1 MFKKIRILCLILPV
15 SLALASCSN
24 SIPEKGSNLEKKVKE
39 TTSVVTKPSEKP
51 SGTTK
56 SQLTE
61 LLNKKEIEIY
71 NEEIK
76 GYKELTYDTLKTKI
90 MSKTPNLIYIGS
102 KNCPYCRKFL
112 RSIPQ
117 IQTKTGLKVDYI
129 SADNKNEELKKFIK
143 QQEIT
148 SIPQL
153 IFCKTGSTE
162 KIELVYDKENN
173 KYDLEKITQ
182 AIIKKGGEKVG
193 NDK

>member
-15 SLALASCSN
+15 SLILVSCN
-24 SIPEKGSNLEKKVKE
+24 LRTDKENKIEEKTKE
-39 TTSVVTKPSEKP
+39 TTSVATKPSEKP
-51 SGTTK
+51 SETTK
-56 SQLTE
+56 SLTE

-71 NEEIK
+71 EEEIK
-76 GYKELTYDTLKTKI
+76 GYKELSYDTLKTKI
-90 MSKTPNLIYIGS
+90 MSKTPSLIYIGS
-102 KNCPYCRKFL
+102 KNCPYCRKFF

-117 IQTKTGLKVDYI
+117 IQTKAGLQVDYI
-129 SADNKNEELKKFIK
+129 SADNKDEELKKFIK

-173 KYDLEKITQ
+173 KYNLEKITQ

>member
-15 SLALASCSN
+15 SLILVSCN
-24 SIPEKGSNLEKKVKE
+24 LRTDKENKIEEKTKE
-39 TTSVVTKPSEKP
+39 TTSVVTKPSE
-51 SGTTK
+51 TTK
-56 SQLTE
+56 SLTE

-71 NEEIK
+71 EEEIK
-76 GYKELTYDTLKTKI
+76 GYKELSYDNLKTKI
-90 MSKTPNLIYIGS
+90 MSKTPSLIYIGS

-129 SADNKNEELKKFIK
+129 SADNKDEELKKFIK

-173 KYDLEKITQ
+173 KYDLGKITQ

-193 NDK
+193 ND

>member
-15 SLALASCSN
+15 SLILVSCN
-24 SIPEKGSNLEKKVKE
+24 LRTDKENKIEEKTKE
-39 TTSVVTKPSEKP
+39 TTSVATKPSE
-51 SGTTK
+51 TTK

-76 GYKELTYDTLKTKI
+76 GYKELTYDNLKTKI
-90 MSKTPNLIYIGS
+90 MSKTPTLIYIGS

-129 SADNKNEELKKFIK
+129 SADNKDEELKKFIK

-162 KIELVYDKENN
+162 KIELAYDKE
-173 KYDLEKITQ
+173 KKQYDFEKITQ

>member
-15 SLALASCSN
+15 SLILVSCN
-24 SIPEKGSNLEKKVKE
+24 LRTDKENKIEEKTKE
-39 TTSVVTKPSEKP
+39 TTSVATKPSEKP
-51 SGTTK
+51 SETTK
-56 SQLTE
+56 SLTE

-71 NEEIK
+71 EEEIK
-76 GYKELTYDTLKTKI
+76 GYKELSYDTLKTKI
-90 MSKTPNLIYIGS
+90 MSKTPSLIYIGS
-102 KNCPYCRKFL
+102 KNCPYCRKFI

-117 IQTKTGLKVDYI
+117 IQTKAGLQVDYI
-129 SADNKNEELKKFIK
+129 SADNKDEELKKFIK

-173 KYDLEKITQ
+173 KYNLEKITQ

>member
-15 SLALASCSN
+15 SLILASCN
-24 SIPEKGSNLEKKVKE
+24 SKPEKVEEKAKE
-39 TTSVVTKPSEKP
+39 TTTSVITQPSKTTK
-51 SGTTK
+51 TTK
-56 SQLTE
+56 SELTE

-71 NEEIK
+71 NEQIK
-76 GYKELTYDTLKTKI
+76 GYKELNYDTLKTKI

-102 KNCPYCRKFL
+102 KNCPYCRKFIS
-112 RSIPQ
+112 SIPQ
-117 IQTKTGLKVDYI
+117 IQNKTGLQVDYI
-129 SADNKNEELKKFIK
+129 SADNKDSELKNFIK
-143 QQEIT
+143 QQEIK

-162 KIELVYDKENN
+162 KIELAYDKE
-173 KYDLEKITQ
+173 KKQYDFEKITQ

>member
-15 SLALASCSN
+15 SLILASCN
-24 SIPEKGSNLEKKVKE
+24 SKPEKVEEKAKE
-39 TTSVVTKPSEKP
+39 TTTSVITQPSKTTK
-51 SGTTK
+51 TTK
-56 SQLTE
+56 SELTE

-76 GYKELTYDTLKTKI
+76 GYKELTYDNLKTKI

-129 SADNKNEELKKFIK
+129 SADNKDEELKKFIK

-193 NDK
+193 ND

>member
-15 SLALASCSN
+15 SLILVSCN
-24 SIPEKGSNLEKKVKE
+24 LRTDKENKIEEKTKE
-39 TTSVVTKPSEKP
+39 TTSVATKPSEKP
-51 SGTTK
+51 SETTK

-90 MSKTPNLIYIGS
+90 MSKTPSLIYIGS

-129 SADNKNEELKKFIK
+129 SADNKDEELKKFIK

>member
-15 SLALASCSN
+15 SLILVSCN
-24 SIPEKGSNLEKKVKE
+24 LRTDKENKIEEKTKE
-39 TTSVVTKPSEKP
+39 TTSVATKPSEKP
-51 SGTTK
+51 SETTK
-56 SQLTE
+56 SLTE

-71 NEEIK
+71 EEEIK
-76 GYKELTYDTLKTKI
+76 GYKELSYDTLKTKI
-90 MSKTPNLIYIGS
+90 MSKTPSLIYIGS

-117 IQTKTGLKVDYI
+117 IQTKAGLQVDYI
-129 SADNKNEELKKFIK
+129 SADNKDEELKKFIK

-173 KYDLEKITQ
+173 KYNLEKITQ